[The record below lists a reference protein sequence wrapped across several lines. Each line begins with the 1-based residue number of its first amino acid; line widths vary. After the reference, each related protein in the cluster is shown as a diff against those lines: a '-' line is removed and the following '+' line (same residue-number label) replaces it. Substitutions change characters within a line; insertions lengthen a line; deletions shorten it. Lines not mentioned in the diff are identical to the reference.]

1 MKGVKAM
8 AEEIEVKLP
17 YDVTRGDESIAAA
30 AIERLAWD
38 SSVPPTL
45 RDQKLEKGWVMLNGE
60 LDWHFQEEAA
70 GRPSEH

>member
-1 MKGVKAM
+1 VKGVKAM

-45 RDQKLEKGWVMLNGE
+45 RDQKLKRDG
-60 LDWHFQEEAA
+60 
-70 GRPSEH
+70 SC